1 MTEVAVIKNIE
12 NIITE
17 FDFFINMNLIPYCEL
32 VIMVLGKKII
42 VRGKKTRTE
51 KRTSSMISFK
61 NDYSE
66 GALPEIMEA
75 LVKTNLESTVG
86 YGMDEYCLQASEKIK
101 KRINRPDAEVHFL
114 VGGTQAN
121 QTCISAFLRSYEAV
135 IGVKT
140 AHINVHETG
149 AIEATGHKVV
159 TVTGIDGKVTPQ
171 DIRAAV
177 EYHSDEH
184 MVKPKMVYV
193 SDSTEIGTIYY
204 KKELEEISACCK
216 ELGLYLYLDGARLGS
231 ALTAEGNDLTIEDI
245 ANLTDAF
252 YIGGTKNGALFGEA
266 VVLLNPEL
274 KREFRY
280 SIKQH
285 GGMLAKGRLLGIQFD
300 CLFTDDLFFK
310 AAAHANR
317 MAMKL
322 KKGLSDWGVEFM
334 ADSVT
339 NQQFPIFTNE
349 EIEALNREF
358 LFEYNDKIDANRTA
372 IRFCTSWAT
381 REEDIQMLIEKVKS
395 IVRR

>member
-1 MTEVAVIKNIE
+1 
-12 NIITE
+12 
-17 FDFFINMNLIPYCEL
+17 
-32 VIMVLGKKII
+32 
-42 VRGKKTRTE
+42 
-51 KRTSSMISFK
+51 MISFK

-75 LVKTNLESTVG
+75 LINSNLEQTVG
-86 YGMDEYCLQASEKIK
+86 YGMDEYCAAAAEKIK
-101 KRINRPDAEVHFL
+101 SRINQPEAQVHFL
-114 VGGTQAN
+114 VGGTQTN

-159 TVTGIDGKVTPQ
+159 VVEGVDGKVTLQ

-177 EYHSDEH
+177 AYHEDEH
-184 MVKPKMVYV
+184 MVKPKMVYI

-204 KKELEEISACCK
+204 KKELEAISSCCK
-216 ELGLYLYLDGARLGS
+216 ELGLYLYMDGARLGS
-231 ALTAEGNDLTIEDI
+231 ALTAEGNDVTLEDI
-245 ANLTDAF
+245 AALTDAF

-266 VVLLNPEL
+266 VVLVNPVL
-274 KREFRY
+274 QKEFRY
-280 SIKQH
+280 SMKQH

-300 CLFTDDLFFK
+300 RLFTDDLFFK
-310 AAAHANR
+310 AAAHANQ

-322 KKGLSDWGVEFM
+322 KQGLAECGVEFM

-339 NQQFPIFTNE
+339 NQQFPIFTE
-349 EIEALNREF
+349 EQTEVLGQEF
-358 LFEYNDKIDANRTA
+358 LFERNGKTEDNKNV

-381 REEDIQMLIEKVKS
+381 KEEHVEHLINTVKVMLQ
-395 IVRR
+395 

>member
-1 MTEVAVIKNIE
+1 
-12 NIITE
+12 
-17 FDFFINMNLIPYCEL
+17 
-32 VIMVLGKKII
+32 
-42 VRGKKTRTE
+42 
-51 KRTSSMISFK
+51 MISFK

-66 GALPEIMEA
+66 GALPEILEA

-86 YGMDEYCLQASEKIK
+86 YGMDEYCALATEKIK
-101 KRINRPDAEVHFL
+101 KRINRKDAEVHFL

-149 AIEATGHKVV
+149 AIESTGHKVV
-159 TVTGIDGKVTPQ
+159 AVEGADGKVTPQ

-184 MVKPKMVYV
+184 MVKPKMVYI

-204 KKELEEISACCK
+204 KKELEDISACCK

-245 ANLTDAF
+245 AALTDAF

-266 VVLLNPEL
+266 VVLLHPEL
-274 KREFRY
+274 QKEFRY

-285 GGMLAKGRLLGIQFD
+285 GGMLAKGRLLGIQFER
-300 CLFTDDLFFK
+300 LFTDDLFFR
-310 AAAHANR
+310 AGAHANQ

-322 KKGLSDWGVEFM
+322 KQGLAKCGVEFM

-339 NQQFPIFTNE
+339 NQQFPIFTKE
-349 EIEALNREF
+349 EITELNKEF
-358 LFEYNDKIDANRTA
+358 LFEYSDKIDENRTA

-381 REEDIQMLIEKVKS
+381 KEEDVEQLIEAVKS
-395 IVRR
+395 MLK

>member
-1 MTEVAVIKNIE
+1 
-12 NIITE
+12 
-17 FDFFINMNLIPYCEL
+17 
-32 VIMVLGKKII
+32 
-42 VRGKKTRTE
+42 
-51 KRTSSMISFK
+51 MISFK

-66 GALPEIMEA
+66 GALPEIMDA

-86 YGMDEYCLQASEKIK
+86 YGMDEYCVSAVEKIRE
-101 KRINRPDAEVHFL
+101 RINCPDAQVHFL

-121 QTCISAFLRSYEAV
+121 QTCISAFLRSFEAV

-149 AIEATGHKVV
+149 AIEATGHKVIAV
-159 TVTGIDGKVTPQ
+159 EGKDGKVTPQ

-184 MVKPKMVYV
+184 MVKPKMVYI

-231 ALTAEGNDLTIEDI
+231 ALTAEGNDVSIEDI
-245 ANLTDAF
+245 AALTDAF

-266 VVLLNPEL
+266 VVLLNTEL
-274 KREFRY
+274 QREFRY
-280 SIKQH
+280 SVKQH

-300 CLFTDDLFFK
+300 RLFTDDLFFK
-310 AAAHANR
+310 AAAHANK
-317 MAMKL
+317 MAMKI
-322 KKGLSDWGVEFM
+322 KQGLGACGVNFM
-334 ADSVT
+334 TDSVT
-339 NQQFPIFTNE
+339 NQQFPIFTKE
-349 EIEALNREF
+349 EIDILNREF
-358 LFEYNDKIDANRTA
+358 LFEYNDRIDDNRYA

-381 REEDIQMLIEKVKS
+381 NEEDVEQLIEAVKS
-395 IVRR
+395 MLK

>member
-1 MTEVAVIKNIE
+1 
-12 NIITE
+12 
-17 FDFFINMNLIPYCEL
+17 
-32 VIMVLGKKII
+32 
-42 VRGKKTRTE
+42 
-51 KRTSSMISFK
+51 MISFK

-66 GALPEIMEA
+66 GALPEIMDA

-86 YGMDEYCLQASEKIK
+86 YGMDEYCVSAVEKIRE
-101 KRINRPDAEVHFL
+101 RINCPDAQVHFL

-121 QTCISAFLRSYEAV
+121 QTCISAFLRSFEAV

-149 AIEATGHKVV
+149 AIEATGHKVIAV
-159 TVTGIDGKVTPQ
+159 EGKDGKVTPQ

-184 MVKPKMVYV
+184 MVKPKMVYI

-231 ALTAEGNDLTIEDI
+231 ALTAEGNDVSIEDI
-245 ANLTDAF
+245 AALTDAF

-266 VVLLNPEL
+266 VVLLNTEL
-274 KREFRY
+274 QREFRY
-280 SIKQH
+280 SVKQH

-300 CLFTDDLFFK
+300 RLFTDDLFFK
-310 AAAHANR
+310 AAAHANK
-317 MAMKL
+317 MAMKI
-322 KKGLSDWGVEFM
+322 KQGLGACGVNFM
-334 ADSVT
+334 TDSVT
-339 NQQFPIFTNE
+339 NQQFPIFTKE
-349 EIEALNREF
+349 EIDILNREF
-358 LFEYNDKIDANRTA
+358 LFEYNDRIDDNRYA

-381 REEDIQMLIEKVKS
+381 KEEDVEQLIEAVKS
-395 IVRR
+395 MLK